1 MAAAADGCSGW
12 CDSGSTGSLRTGV
25 EGTVLILACIRF
37 IRTDELLRPPATPL
51 MEPMAAGRAMVPG
64 SVGSPRSPE
73 LDMRREE
80 SESGTPA
87 KAPLL
92 VPPQPPPQP
101 LPTDPLCL
109 ELWHD
114 DADSR
119 GRDCGVARNWSQNA
133 SSSTVFAPVF
143 SATFGTDFA
152 GPIASSA
159 RSLAGR
165 RRLAV
170 NTPVL
175 QHSCWQV
182 ALLRQWWPQGMM
194 GGPRVDGALSP
205 RILSAG
211 WLSDGGL

>member
-1 MAAAADGCSGW
+1 MLAADSGW
-12 CDSGSTGSLRTGV
+12 CESGSTGSRRTGV

-37 IRTDELLRPPATPL
+37 IRTDVLLRPPATPL
-51 MEPMAAGRAMVPG
+51 MEPMAAGRAIVPG

-80 SESGTPA
+80 SESGSPA
-87 KAPLL
+87 KAPVL
-92 VPPQPPPQP
+92 VPPPPLPP
-101 LPTDPLCL
+101 PTDPLCL

-133 SSSTVFAPVF
+133 SSSTLFAPAF
-143 SATFGTDFA
+143 SETFGTDFA
-152 GPIASSA
+152 GPVASSA

-205 RILSAG
+205 RIRSAG
-211 WLSDGGL
+211 CLLDGGL